1 MTIYPPLS
9 IYIAAHGKI
18 LYAGRR
24 LSILTVQK
32 GHMQWKRNVYLLSSI
47 LIRGPWVSQKYSTRL
62 PAPPLHILCR
72 PLFRLTHLGDVACF
86 PREHTAF
93 PYICV
98 GLPACGPAV
107 AVCGCAITYLRPAR
121 HQAVPSLQLLQT
133 ALSNDLHTCTLESQ
147 HRYLLRYI
155 PRSAEA

>member
-93 PYICV
+93 PYALCRA
-98 GLPACGPAV
+98 ACLWPCSGRVWLCHHLLAPCQAS
-107 AVCGCAITYLRPAR
+107 GCPQSSATTNSSEQWSSY
-121 HQAVPSLQLLQT
+121 V
-133 ALSNDLHTCTLESQ
+133 HTW
-147 HRYLLRYI
+147 I
-155 PRSAEA
+155 SAQISA